1 MSDNK
6 KKDVSRW
13 FEIPY
18 LLMNGFSVGNTINA
32 TWSMIEDGYSEE
44 RLGILA
50 LWLMSSVWT
59 GVRWYQI
66 KKQIND
72 NNNQKTR

>member
-1 MSDNK
+1 MSDDK

-13 FEIPY
+13 FEISY

-32 TWSMIEDGYSEE
+32 TWSMIEDGYSKEQ
-44 RLGILA
+44 LAILA
-50 LWLMSSVWT
+50 LWLMNSVYT
-59 GVRWYQI
+59 GVRWYQV

>member
-1 MSDNK
+1 MSDDK

-18 LLMNGFSVGNTINA
+18 LLMNAFSVGNTINA
-32 TWSMIEDGYSEE
+32 TRSMIKDGYSEE
-44 RLGILA
+44 RLAILA
-50 LWLMSSVWT
+50 LWLLGSIYT
-59 GVRWYQI
+59 GVRWYQV